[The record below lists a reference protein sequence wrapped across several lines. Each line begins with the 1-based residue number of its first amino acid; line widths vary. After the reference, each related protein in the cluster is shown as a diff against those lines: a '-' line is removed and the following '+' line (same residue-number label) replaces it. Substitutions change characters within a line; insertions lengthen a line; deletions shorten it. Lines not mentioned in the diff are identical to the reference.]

1 MPEVM
6 EEERERL
13 RWTREAF
20 SDIIGETREMY
31 DALPGLYRDNPDLLG
46 DLMLQTHN
54 RIARLEAGQE
64 KPYFARIDF
73 TDMSGER
80 EACYLSKVGV
90 SDGENRLI
98 TVDWRAPVASLY
110 YESNVGRARYEAPG
124 GAVEGVLELKRQ
136 IEIERG
142 ELLGVRDVDTVID
155 DELLMPYLGVGADN
169 RLKNIVAS
177 IQGEQNRIIREKIE
191 RTLVVQG
198 AAGSGKTTVALHRI
212 AYLAYTYRESIRN
225 AQYLIIGPNPVFL
238 RYISSVLPDLDVD
251 RVPQYTFDSL
261 AAEIIGERYT
271 LTDRYDRLRETL
283 AGEKSTGLER
293 WKTSMRCRDALD
305 RFLLRFGEDIAPAD
319 GFSIHGFPIL
329 SAGEVRRAYE
339 DAAGDGTI
347 LARVERTV
355 LILQRLV
362 RQRQAVLEEKLS
374 IFFRERYR
382 AAGEMGSEKD
392 LARLH
397 QERAAVEKELETGC
411 RKTLRAHFSSV
422 DMKLLVLYR
431 RFWEEGDLGPEYPY
445 PDAKGTLSALR
456 RRVLTPEDLAAVLY
470 LCERVRGCPDWAR
483 YRHAIVD
490 EAQDYGEFELYVLR
504 RILSGCSFTVV
515 GDLAQSI
522 FGYRS
527 IESWEPVLRDALPG
541 AALYEVR
548 KSYRTTVEIME
559 AANTVSAF
567 LGLTPAEPVIRHGEP
582 VGLYE
587 ASDAALTALVRAR
600 REEGYQSVAVITRTP
615 EEAARALSMLRAEG
629 IAALSPE
636 EGEGGGEIAVLTA
649 YQAKG
654 LEFDAAIL
662 YNVSAYG
669 SSSRTDMHLLYVA
682 MTRPLHRLD
691 LLCDG
696 DVCAPLRSLPVR
708 TISG

>member
-13 RWTREAF
+13 RWTRDAF
-20 SDIIGETREMY
+20 LSIIGETQEMY

-46 DLMLQTHN
+46 DLMLQMHN
-54 RIARLEAGQE
+54 RIARLEAGRE

-73 TDMSGER
+73 TDASGTR
-80 EACYLSKVGV
+80 EQCYLSKVGV
-90 SDGENRLI
+90 SDRENRLI

-110 YESNVGRARYEAPG
+110 YESSVGRAQYEAPG
-124 GAVEGVLELKRQ
+124 GTVKGTLELKRQ

-142 ELLGVRDVDTVID
+142 ELQSVRDVDTVID

-225 AQYLIIGPNPVFL
+225 SQYMVIGPNPVFL

-271 LTDRYDRLRETL
+271 LTDRYDRLCETL
-283 AGEKSTGLER
+283 AGKKETGLER
-293 WKTSMRCRDALD
+293 WKTSMHCRDALD
-305 RFLLRFGEDIAPAD
+305 RFLLRFEEGIVPEG
-319 GFSIHGFPIL
+319 GFSIHGFPLL
-329 SAGEVRRAYE
+329 SAEEVRRAYTA
-339 DAAGDGTI
+339 AAGDGTL

-355 LILQRLV
+355 LMLGRLI
-362 RQRQAVLEEKLS
+362 RQRQPILEEQLS
-374 IFFRERYR
+374 LFFRERYR
-382 AAGEMGSEKD
+382 AAGDEKD

-397 QERAAVEKELETGC
+397 RERAAVEKELETGC
-411 RKTLRAHFSSV
+411 RKTLRAHFSGV
-422 DMKLLVLYR
+422 DTKLLALYR
-431 RFWEEGDLGPEYPY
+431 QFLSEGDFGPEYPC
-445 PDAKGTLSALR
+445 PDAKASLSALR
-456 RRVLTPEDLAAVLY
+456 RRVLTPEDLASVLY
-470 LCERVRGCPDWAR
+470 LCERVRGCPAYAQ

-541 AALYEVR
+541 AVLHEVR

-559 AANTVSAF
+559 AANAVSAF

-587 ASDAALTALVRAR
+587 KSSLASLVRAR
-600 REEGYQSVAVITRTP
+600 REDGYQSIAVITRTP
-615 EEAARALSMLRAEG
+615 EEAVRALGELHGQG
-629 IAALSPE
+629 IEAAVPE
-636 EGEGGGEIAVLTA
+636 DGEPGSGVRTVVLTA
-649 YQAKG
+649 CQAKG

-662 YNVSAYG
+662 YNVSAYD
-669 SSSRTDMHLLYVA
+669 SASRTDMHLLYVA

-691 LLCDG
+691 LLCEG
-696 DVCAPLRSLPVR
+696 DVCTPLRSLPVKR
-708 TISG
+708 RAS